1 MTISHGFK
9 IFTKSLG
16 LLLLAAVLGFIFVF
30 FILGIS
36 GLGYLYAVNKS
47 LPTYEELA
55 DRDVPESSKLYAR
68 DGTLIYEFYGEFKRS
83 RVALERISPNLV
95 NATIAIEDK
104 DFYNHGAI
112 SVPAIG
118 RAVLAN
124 YQTGAPVQG
133 GSTITQQFVK
143 NALLDR
149 KKLYSRKA
157 REILLA
163 YKIESHFSKDQILE
177 LYLNE
182 IPYGRNSYGAE
193 AAAKIYFGKSASELN
208 LAESAYLAALPQAPS
223 YYSPTGP
230 NREALDER
238 KNIVL
243 QKMLEQGFI
252 SEYDMHQAQSMP
264 IAFLENKSKLVAP
277 YYVAWVQNYLTEK
290 YGEQFLKEGGL
301 KVYGALDMN
310 LQALAEQVV
319 KEGAEAN
326 KTKNRA
332 YNAALVAVD
341 PSNNKVVAMAGG
353 KDFFGTPEPA
363 GCKVG
368 KSCKFE
374 PNVNVATSMRQPGSS
389 FKPYAYLTAF
399 KPEFGYTP
407 LSRVLDSPV
416 TFGVVGG
423 RPYSPQNYSGGF
435 HGLVTVRKALA
446 GSLNV
451 PAVRTLNAVGVDNVV
466 ATAKSLGITAPMKNC
481 GLSLVLGGCEVRLM
495 DHTIA
500 FSVLANGGKA
510 SLQSQFIRIE
520 DKHGNVL
527 EDSTGAP
534 EQVVNP
540 EAVYSLISVMT
551 DDQSRQFIFGRDNP
565 LTLPDGRSVAAK
577 TGTTQNWK
585 DGWTMGF
592 TPQLAVGV
600 WTGNN
605 DSSVMRSG
613 ADGVFTAAPIWQKF
627 MIEAHKNLPARDFEV
642 PSGII
647 QVAYDIYSN
656 KPVTR
661 DSKNVR
667 MEPIAWYALPKDIQV
682 SAAPRNM
689 PRSLI
694 GPIQNQSIPTDGTG
708 TVGGAATQVPSTA
721 PEPVPVVPGPVV
733 PAPEQA
739 PVVPYPSA
747 FPQVTQPYFEAGGG
761 GTGAEMPTVNRPPIA
776 F

>member
-1 MTISHGFK
+1 MFILNALK
-9 IFTKSLG
+9 IFSKSLG
-16 LLLLAAVLGFIFVF
+16 LLIVAVMFGFSFIFF
-30 FILGIS
+30 MLGVVGVS
-36 GLGYLYAVNKS
+36 YLYAVNQS
-47 LPTYEELA
+47 LPSFEELS
-55 DRDVPESSKLYAR
+55 DRDVPESSKLFAR
-68 DGTLIYEFYGEFKRS
+68 DGTLIYEFYGEYKRS
-83 RVALERISPNLV
+83 RIPLERVSPNLI

-112 SVPAIG
+112 SLPAIA
-118 RAVLAN
+118 RAVVAN
-124 YQTGAPVQG
+124 YRTGASVQG

-149 KKLYSRKA
+149 KKLYSRKV

-163 YKIESHFSKDQILE
+163 YKVESHFSKEEILE

-193 AAAKIYFGKSASELN
+193 AAAKIYFGKSAAELN
-208 LAESAYLAALPQAPS
+208 LTEAAYLAALPQAPS
-223 YYSPTGP
+223 YYSPTGK
-230 NREALDER
+230 NREELDAR
-238 KNIVL
+238 KDLVL
-243 QKMLEQGFI
+243 QKMHEYGYITEQ
-252 SEYDMHQAQSMP
+252 EMYQARTVP
-264 IAFLENKSKLVAP
+264 VAFLNNSSKLVAP
-277 YYVAWVQNYLTEK
+277 YFVAWVQTYLTEK

-301 KVYGALDMN
+301 KVYSALDMN
-310 LQALAEQVV
+310 LQSLAERVV
-319 KEGAEAN
+319 KEGAEEN
-326 KTKNRA
+326 KIKNKA

-353 KDFFGTPEPA
+353 KDFWGSPEPA
-363 GCKVG
+363 GCIVG
-368 KSCKFE
+368 KNCKFE
-374 PNVNVATSMRQPGSS
+374 PNVNVATSLRQPGSS

-407 LSRVLDSPV
+407 LSKVLDAPI

-423 RPYSPQNYSGGF
+423 RPYSPQNYDGGYR
-435 HGLVTVRKALA
+435 GLMTIRKALA

-451 PAVRTLNAVGVDNVV
+451 PAVRTLNAVGVENVV
-466 ATAKSLGITAPMKNC
+466 ATAKSLGITSPMKNC
-481 GLSLVLGGCEVRLM
+481 GLSLVLGGCEVKLM

-500 FSVLANGGKA
+500 MSVIANGGKA
-510 SLQSQFIRIE
+510 SLQSPFIRIE
-520 DKHGNVL
+520 DKTGKIL

-540 EAVYSLISVMT
+540 EAAYSLISIMT
-551 DDQSRQFIFGRDNP
+551 DDQSRQYIFGAKNP
-565 LTLPDGRSVAAK
+565 LTLPDGRPVAAK

-605 DSSVMRSG
+605 DSSVMRAG
-613 ADGVFTAAPIWQKF
+613 ADGVFTAAPMWQKF
-627 MIEAHKNLPARDFEV
+627 MIEAHKNLPAKDFEV

-667 MEPIAWYALPKDIQV
+667 MEPIAWYAIPKDIQI

-694 GPIQNQSIPTDGTG
+694 GPILNQAIPTDGQG
-708 TVGGAATQVPSTA
+708 TVGGAITTVPSTE
-721 PEPVPVVPGPVV
+721 PEPTPT
-733 PAPEQA
+733 
-739 PVVPYPSA
+739 VPYESVFPEPSL
-747 FPQVTQPYFEAGGG
+747 PYFDSGAGGLSADESSG
-761 GTGAEMPTVNRPPIA
+761 LPILNRPNWTY
-776 F
+776 